1 MVQNLNSNYGSG
13 FNPTTSFGFMIS
25 ELSVTYQGAFW
36 YFNKW
41 MGLTYSMKQKK
52 KYSEGQLPDEIVNP
66 FLVSTRKENP
76 VNVNVSSW
84 LYEYAFVLVWAAKHC
99 YPIVFI
105 LSHLRLNVFENAQ
118 QASWV
123 FQQITQDYQQKLL
136 CLPRSV
142 FVATTSKRFKEHGT
156 LYIGVFLP
164 SRNMHAWIIED
175 NMQTDGWDNYWILY
189 QPLIMMR
196 G

>member
-1 MVQNLNSNYGSG
+1 M
-13 FNPTTSFGFMIS
+13 TSA
-25 ELSVTYQGAFW
+25 LPVTYQGAFW

-41 MGLTYSMKQKK
+41 IGVTYSSRCKK
-52 KYSEGQLPDEIVNP
+52 KCSEAQLPKEIVNP
-66 FLVSTRKENP
+66 FLVRTRKESP
-76 VNVNVSSW
+76 VNVKVSLL
-84 LYEYAFVLVWAAKHC
+84 LYKYALVLVWTSKHC
-99 YPIVFI
+99 YPIVYI
-105 LSHLRLNVFENAQ
+105 LSHLRLNIFENAQ

-123 FQQITQDYQQKLL
+123 FQQITQGYQQKLL

-175 NMQTDGWDNYWILY
+175 NMQTDEWDNYWILY